1 MRRSHV
7 FHFRSQRRHDRTP
20 DIALFLLGGERKA
33 IATLEG
39 VDEWSV
45 APKRQWS
52 HVALPVSMG
61 PAMPHP
67 RIDLDQRLLSQ
78 KPRQSMRQEN
88 LFLKTWEVRMIR
100 LIAFAAFA
108 FAVTTS
114 VQATPLAPIKEPDSM
129 ITQVVAGCGMGMT
142 RVNGVCV
149 SRHAKRVARRCAR
162 WNGSTCAKYY

>member
-1 MRRSHV
+1 M
-7 FHFRSQRRHDRTP
+7 
-20 DIALFLLGGERKA
+20 FLLGGERKA
-33 IATLEG
+33 IATPES

-78 KPRQSMRQEN
+78 KPRLSMCQEN

-114 VQATPLAPIKEPDSM
+114 VQATPLAPIQEPDSM